1 MINPLQNLKQ
11 NASSRYLM
19 GSKYLYKLKVWK
31 EECALKNFKQTSQ
44 GKFPYPSITNKN
56 GEVMIELKDIG
67 TQYVMDLSIFETWEG
82 LQGNDK
88 LFV

>member
-1 MINPLQNLKQ
+1 MINPLQNFKL

-19 GSKYLYKLKVWK
+19 GSQYLYKLKVWK

-82 LQGNDK
+82 LEGNDK

>member
-1 MINPLQNLKQ
+1 MINPLQNFKQ

-31 EECALKNFKQTSQ
+31 EEGASKNFKQTSQ

-56 GEVMIELKDIG
+56 GEVMIELEDIG

-82 LQGNDK
+82 LEGNDK